1 MSNDLK
7 AVFREGALEF
17 LQELEQ
23 ALLHLEENPDN
34 TAEIDRMFRVMHT
47 IKGSAAMVELNDV
60 AKFAHT
66 LESECDY
73 IRQGHT
79 RVTADLIKMTLK
91 AHDHILEMIDAH
103 FDGDPV
109 SAEKSAEFLQKFKEV
124 RMASTSSLEKG
135 KYGTNRLFGIM
146 EKILLEL
153 ELCEEI
159 TDKMPTL
166 YSVGSSITQLY
177 FFCQILNK
185 ESPVEFL
192 DEFEKVYRHARTFRQ
207 KLPDE
212 IVSLTAEVM
221 NEVYNMLNEAPPDE
235 MSFDPDIILKA
246 LQRPMELRERLNKI
260 AGELISSK
268 APLPPPLKYRI
279 KISAS
284 DRGPGATSGEE
295 RFINMLERLGELGKI
310 SKSDSTAET
319 LILQMTADS

>member
-1 MSNDLK
+1 MNNDLK
-7 AVFREGALEF
+7 AVFREGAIEF

-23 ALLHLEENPDN
+23 ALLVLEENPDN

-79 RVTADLIKMTLK
+79 KITPELIKMSLK
-91 AHDHILEMIDAH
+91 AHDHLLEMIESH

-109 SAEKSAEFLQKFKEV
+109 SPESSAEFLQKFKEV
-124 RMASTSSLEKG
+124 RMASTKSLEKG
-135 KYGTNRLFGIM
+135 KYGTDRLFGIM

-153 ELCEEI
+153 DLCEDQEN
-159 TDKMPTL
+159 KMPTL

-177 FFCQILNK
+177 LFCLILNK

-212 IVSLTAEVM
+212 IISLTAEAI
-221 NEVYNMLNEAPPDE
+221 NEVHGMLNEAPPDE
-235 MSFDPDIILKA
+235 MSFDPDVILKA
-246 LQRPMELRERLNKI
+246 LQRPMEIREKLNRI
-260 AGELISSK
+260 AENIAASDS
-268 APLPPPLKYRI
+268 PLPPPNKFRI
-279 KISAS
+279 KISAPE
-284 DRGPGATSGEE
+284 RGPGATCGVE
-295 RFINMLERLGELGKI
+295 RFLTLLERIGETKVI
-310 SKSDSTAET
+310 SRSDQENTS
-319 LILQMTADS
+319 LILQMEAGS

>member
-23 ALLHLEENPDN
+23 ALLHLEENPEN

-79 RVTADLIKMTLK
+79 RVTPDLIKMTLK
-91 AHDHILEMIDAH
+91 AHDHILEMIDSH

-124 RMASTSSLEKG
+124 RMASTKSLEKG
-135 KYGTNRLFGIM
+135 KYGTDRLFGIM

-153 ELCEEI
+153 ELCDTI
-159 TDKMPTL
+159 PDKTSTL
-166 YSVGSSITQLY
+166 YSVGGSITQLF

-192 DEFEKVYRHARTFRQ
+192 DEFEKVYRHARVFRQ

-212 IVSLTAEVM
+212 IVSLTMEVM

-246 LQRPMELRERLNKI
+246 LQRPMELRERLHKI
-260 AGELISSK
+260 AGDIISSE
-268 APLPPPLKYRI
+268 ASLPPPLKFRI
-279 KISAS
+279 KISAPE
-284 DRGPGATSGEE
+284 RGPGATSGEE
-295 RFINMLERLGELGKI
+295 RFINTLQRIGELDVI
-310 SKSDSTAET
+310 SRPDHSAEA
-319 LILQMTADS
+319 LVLQMMAHN